1 MDIVRFKGL
10 GEMQAEE
17 LYSTT
22 MDPENRTLVQLT
34 IDDMESTLKLY
45 NQLMGKTPALRRDF
59 IARNKL
65 SKYAQ
70 NEDDDIYEDEEGDE

>member
-1 MDIVRFKGL
+1 MS
-10 GEMQAEE
+10 AEE

-22 MDPENRTLVQLT
+22 MDPENRELIQLT
-34 IDDMESTLKLY
+34 VNNMESTLKLY
-45 NQLMGKTPALRRDF
+45 DQLMGKTPALRRDF

>member
-1 MDIVRFKGL
+1 MGP
-10 GEMQAEE
+10 EE

-22 MDPENRTLVQLT
+22 MDPENRELIQLT
-34 IDDMESTLKLY
+34 VDNMESTLKLY
-45 NQLMGKTPALRRDF
+45 DQLMGKTPALRRDF

-70 NEDDDIYEDEEGDE
+70 NEDDDLYEDEEGDE

>member
-1 MDIVRFKGL
+1 MS
-10 GEMQAEE
+10 AEE

-22 MDPENRTLVQLT
+22 MDPENRELIQLT
-34 IDDMESTLKLY
+34 VDNMESTLKLY
-45 NQLMGKTPALRRDF
+45 DQLMGKTPALRRDF

>member
-1 MDIVRFKGL
+1 MS
-10 GEMQAEE
+10 AEE

-22 MDPENRTLVQLT
+22 MDPEHRTLVQLT
-34 IDDMESTLKLY
+34 VDNMASTLKLY
-45 NQLMGKTPALRRDF
+45 DQLMGKTPALRRDF

-65 SKYAQ
+65 SKYSQ

>member
-1 MDIVRFKGL
+1 MSP
-10 GEMQAEE
+10 EE

-22 MDPENRTLVQLT
+22 MDPENRELIQLT
-34 IDDMESTLKLY
+34 VDNMESTLKLY
-45 NQLMGKTPALRRDF
+45 DQLMGKTPALRRDF

-70 NEDDDIYEDEEGDE
+70 NEDDDLYEDEEGDE

>member
-1 MDIVRFKGL
+1 MS
-10 GEMQAEE
+10 AEE

-22 MDPENRTLVQLT
+22 MDPEHRELIQLT
-34 IDDMESTLKLY
+34 VDNMESTLKLY
-45 NQLMGKTPALRRDF
+45 DQLMGKTPALRRDF